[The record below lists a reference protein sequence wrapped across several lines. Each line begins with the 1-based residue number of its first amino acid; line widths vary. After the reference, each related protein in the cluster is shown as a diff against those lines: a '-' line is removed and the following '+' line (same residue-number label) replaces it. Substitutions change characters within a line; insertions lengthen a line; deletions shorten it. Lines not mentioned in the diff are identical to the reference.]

1 MSARR
6 LEYYPTE
13 GFGKGTPMKDIY
25 YTIVGTDT
33 DTNVGLARFM
43 GVILVF
49 ILVVGTLFWA
59 IGG

>member
-1 MSARR
+1 
-6 LEYYPTE
+6 
-13 GFGKGTPMKDIY
+13 MKDIY